1 MQQDKNLIKMSRTKK
16 KIKRLCVRCESKENI
31 SLHLHKTP
39 KAFLVKSRRSYT
51 KITVFEG
58 TGGSGYV
65 PICQRCKKLFS
76 RWKVLHA
83 LAESLF
89 IISFIVFGCYLIYLV
104 MDIDPLLTAQN
115 KFIYVQ
121 IPTLLSGISLVI
133 FGIAFTVTSR
143 SNSNPHKF
151 IKINYGMTLI
161 KPINSTE
168 WVPVPMTDN

>member
-1 MQQDKNLIKMSRTKK
+1 MSQTKK
-16 KIKRLCVRCESKENI
+16 KIKRLCVRCESKENV

-39 KAFLVKSRRSYT
+39 KASIVKSRKHYT

-89 IISFIVFGCYLIYLV
+89 LISFIVFGAYLTYLV
-104 MDIDPLLTAQN
+104 LLNTLDIDPYLTAQN
-115 KFIYVQ
+115 KFIYVE

-151 IKINYGMTLI
+151 IKI
-161 KPINSTE
+161 K
-168 WVPVPMTDN
+168 

>member
-1 MQQDKNLIKMSRTKK
+1 MSQVKK
-16 KIKRLCVRCESKENI
+16 RIKRLCVRCESKENV

-39 KAFLVKSRRSYT
+39 KAFIAKSRRSYT

-65 PICQRCKKLFS
+65 PICKQCKKLFS

-83 LAESLF
+83 LAESSF
-89 IISFIVFGCYLIYLV
+89 IISFTVFGLYLIYLV
-104 MDIDPLLTAQN
+104 MDIDPFLTQQN

-133 FGIAFTVTSR
+133 FGIAFTLTSR
-143 SNSNPHKF
+143 SKSNPHKY
-151 IKINYGMTLI
+151 IQTNYGMTLI
-161 KPINSTE
+161 KPINSAE
-168 WVPVPMTDN
+168 WIPIPMTDN